1 MNTLKTIKLFALAIL
16 FIGLNSCNSDDEEN
30 QQSGNLE
37 AKRIEN
43 FEAPG
48 DVMDFTTNPPT
59 VAEVRPFRYFSFSE
73 GIEVE
78 ETANWDIAFKG
89 SLIKVNGGV
98 SGDAQ
103 AEATVVTGI
112 FNEIDSVPDTATFN
126 TDVADTDSSVSYA
139 IPYGSGNGWYTFNMD
154 THLYS
159 PIPGKVIL
167 IKTHDGKYAKMEILS
182 YYKDLE
188 STIVNGGYYT
198 FNYVYQPDGSVNF

>member
-1 MNTLKTIKLFALAIL
+1 MNTLKTIKLFAIAIL

-37 AKRIEN
+37 VKLIEN

-48 DVMDFTTNPPT
+48 DVRDPITGA
-59 VAEVRPFRYFSFSE
+59 VIEVSSFRYFSFSE

-89 SLIKVNGGV
+89 SLIKVNGGI

-103 AEATVVTGI
+103 AEAAIITGI
-112 FNEIDSVPDTATFN
+112 FNDIDSVPDTATFN

-139 IPYGSGNGWYTFNMD
+139 IPYGSGNGWYTFDMD

-167 IKTHDGKYAKMEILS
+167 IKTHDGKFAKMEILS

-188 STIVNGGYYT
+188 SAIENGGYYT
-198 FNYVYQPDGSVNF
+198 FNYVYQPDGSMNF

>member
-1 MNTLKTIKLFALAIL
+1 MNTLKTIKLFAIAIL

-37 AKRIEN
+37 VKRIEN

-48 DVMDFTTNPPT
+48 DVRDPITGA
-59 VAEVRPFRYFSFSE
+59 VIEESSFRYFSFSE

-89 SLIKVNGGV
+89 SLIKVNGGI

-103 AEATVVTGI
+103 AEAAIITGI
-112 FNEIDSVPDTATFN
+112 FNDIDSVPDTATFN

-139 IPYGSGNGWYTFNMD
+139 IPYGSGNGWYTFSMD

-188 STIVNGGYYT
+188 SAIENGGYYT